1 MNSRL
6 SLRTELLVSLAIISA
21 TAMTLAVASVM
32 LLYDVLDRQ
41 YAALYISILVAA
53 DVCILVAFVAYQ
65 VDKIVVKPLR
75 HAVAT
80 AEAIAGGDL
89 ARRLDGGESEEMHN
103 FANSVNRMTDHLLEG
118 QAVLVRAEKLASV
131 GRLAAGVA
139 HEIGNPLGAITGY
152 VHVMRKDANSQK
164 ARDAV
169 AGLERESARIDRI
182 VRGLLDY
189 ARPKHRSSTSVDLS
203 DVVRTVVELLSN
215 QGILRRIDLRVSP
228 TEHAIVPGDRHDL
241 EQVLVNLILNAVE
254 AMDGAGNL
262 SVIIRRTTRAEL
274 SMGARRATDDPQQ
287 PLNPPN
293 ARTAAWLEGAAEEL
307 IMVIVADSG
316 PGVSAEDA
324 DRIFEPFFTTKEP
337 GKGTGLGLAIVAR
350 SVENAGGIIWVS
362 PSREGGAAFRILF
375 PAAVALP
382 RRSLRVEGSV
392 VSRVGAT

>member
-21 TAMTLAVASVM
+21 TALTLAVASVM

-89 ARRLDGGESEEMHN
+89 ARRLDGGESVEMHN
-103 FANSVNRMTDHLLEG
+103 FASSVNRMTDHLLEG

-152 VHVMRKDANSQK
+152 VHVMRKDATSQR

-215 QGILRRIDLRVSP
+215 QGILRRIDLHVSP

-241 EQVLVNLILNAVE
+241 EQVLVNLVLNAVE

-274 SMGARRATDDPQQ
+274 AMGARRATDAAHQ

-293 ARTAAWLEGAAEEL
+293 ARTAKWLEGSAEDL

-350 SVENAGGIIWVS
+350 AVENAGGIIWVS